1 MRPMLGIR
9 IVVLAAVVAAT
20 TLISVGVAAAH
31 VSVVPSSLP
40 KGGFQ
45 ILSFSVPNEEEDA
58 NTVSVEVTVPTKY
71 PIAFVSV
78 KPMTGWTIT
87 TEKTT
92 LREAGEDRRRRRSPR
107 RCRRSRGR
115 RPRAASNPASS
126 TSSPISAGPLP
137 TKPSK
142 LEFKAVQTY
151 SDGDH
156 RALDRA
162 DGEGRA
168 GARAP
173 GTDAHAHQGDER
185 ARALVSPAH
194 ARRGHRFRVE
204 IGS

>member
-9 IVVLAAVVAAT
+9 IVVLAAAVAAT
-20 TLISVGVAAAH
+20 TLISAGVASAH

-92 LREAGEDRRRRRSPR
+92 LPKPVKTDDGSVTEAVSKIMWTATEGGLEPGQFDLF
-107 RCRRSRGR
+107 
-115 RPRAASNPASS
+115 
-126 TSSPISAGPLP
+126 TVSAGPLP

-151 SDGDH
+151 SDGTIVRWIEPTVKGTPEPEH
-156 RALDRA
+156 P
-162 DGEGRA
+162 
-168 GARAP
+168 AP
-173 GTDAHAHQGDER
+173 TLTLTKAESEH
-185 ARALVSPAH
+185 
-194 ARRGHRFRVE
+194 GH
-204 IGS
+204 

>member
-20 TLISVGVAAAH
+20 TLISVGVASAH
-31 VSVVPSSLP
+31 VTVVPSSLP

-58 NTVSVEVTVPTKY
+58 NTVTVEVTVPTKN

-87 TEKTT
+87 TETTT
-92 LREAGEDRRRRRSPR
+92 LAKPVKTGDGTVTEAVSKITWTATAGGLEPGQFDLF
-107 RCRRSRGR
+107 
-115 RPRAASNPASS
+115 
-126 TSSPISAGPLP
+126 TISAGPLP

-151 SDGDH
+151 SDGTVVRWIEPTVKGAPEPDH
-156 RALDRA
+156 P
-162 DGEGRA
+162 
-168 GARAP
+168 AP
-173 GTDAHAHQGDER
+173 TLTLTKATSEH
-185 ARALVSPAH
+185 
-194 ARRGHRFRVE
+194 GH
-204 IGS
+204 